1 MRARQEIPIY
11 NFQQRTV
18 HWIHTVAFILLL
30 ITGLLVFVPS
40 LSFLMGGSAISRY
53 IHRIFAVVYMIVPF
67 FFLFA
72 DPEGVRSS
80 LRTIFTWS
88 GDDWQWLKAMPSFY
102 FLGRGEEKMPPQ
114 EKFNT
119 GQKAW
124 YLLVFLASFLIIVSG
139 LVMWIGRELVGVGVY
154 QTMLTIHDLS
164 MIPLVI
170 MFFVHVYVGVFH
182 PVMASGTL
190 FRNPM
195 ISGMT
200 DAEYARK
207 HHTKWYQRVTKEK

>member
-18 HWIHTVAFILLL
+18 HWLHTLAFIVLLV
-30 ITGLLVFVPS
+30 TGLLVFIPS
-40 LSFLMGGSAISRY
+40 LSFLMGGTAVARY
-53 IHRIFAVVYMIVPF
+53 LHRVFAVAYIIVPF
-67 FFLFA
+67 FFLVT

-80 LRTIFTWS
+80 LRTIFTWNR
-88 GDDWQWLKAMPSFY
+88 DDVQWLKAAPGLY
-102 FLGRGEEKMPPQ
+102 FLGREEKMPPQ

-124 YLLVFLASFLIIVSG
+124 YLLVFLATILIIISG
-139 LVMWIGRELVGVGVY
+139 LVMWIGRELVGVGLY
-154 QTMLTIHDLS
+154 QVMLTIHDLS

-207 HHTKWYQRVTKEK
+207 HHTKWYEQVKKEE